1 MTLDYAPGRTTPI
14 RRIDPWVAGIVLT
27 ALLLRLG
34 WVIRL
39 PADQAFVQ
47 RLPDQLEYL
56 ELGRNLRAGQ
66 GLHFVDTR
74 FSDVV
79 YAYRMPL
86 YPVLIAACGGQ
97 VQLVRIVQ
105 CFIDASGVLAVYL
118 LGRRLGSRSV
128 GLYAAAILTV
138 NPFLI
143 YFCGLILSET
153 LFAAML
159 IWGMLLLLISQPG
172 DSRSFLR
179 ALLAWCGGM
188 LMLALSVLVRP
199 SALLLPTILC
209 VAAAFV
215 NRHGRQPYDWRWLP
229 PVGSFALLLTGLVL
243 LPWAWRNRLV
253 LDTWVW
259 TTTNSGITLY
269 DGLNPD
275 ATGAS
280 DQRFIRNMP
289 QLKTMDEVG
298 RSRYLTDLAI
308 QFVREH
314 PRRAIEL
321 AGIKIARLWSPIP
334 LSSQFGN
341 DWRML
346 AVAAGYMVPMYL
358 LTLLGLWLSPVP
370 RSAKLLLLLPAAYFT
385 MAHALTIG
393 SLRYRLPADVPM
405 AILAGA
411 GLQIVRQS
419 AIRCLPVARSPKRS
433 HRSAPGDAQVGDN
446 S

>member
-1 MTLDYAPGRTTPI
+1 MSLNDAPRPTASI
-14 RRIDPWVAGIVLT
+14 RRIDLWVAGIVMS

-39 PADQAFVQ
+39 PADLAFVQ

-86 YPVLIAACGGQ
+86 YPALIAACGAH
-97 VQLVRIVQ
+97 VQTVRIVQ
-105 CFIDASGVLAVYL
+105 CFIDASNVLAAYL
-118 LGRRLGSRSV
+118 LGRRLVSRSV

-159 IWGMLLLLISQPG
+159 IWGMVLLISQPAG
-172 DSRSFLR
+172 SRSLPR
-179 ALLAWCGGM
+179 ALLAWCAGV

-199 SALLLPTILC
+199 SALLLPTILSI
-209 VAAAFV
+209 AAAFL
-215 NRHGRQPYDWRWLP
+215 NRHQRQPYDWRWFP
-229 PVGSFALLLTGLVL
+229 PAGSFSLLLTGLVL

-253 LDTWVW
+253 LDAWVW

-298 RSRYLTDLAI
+298 RSRYLTDLAM

-334 LSSQFGN
+334 LSNQFGN
-341 DWRML
+341 DWRVL
-346 AVAAGYMVPMYL
+346 AVAAGYMLPMYL
-358 LTLLGLWLSPVP
+358 LTLLGLWLWPMP

-411 GLQIVRQS
+411 GLQIVRDL
-419 AIRCLPVARSPKRS
+419 AIRRLPVAGSPKPS
-433 HRSAPGDAQVGDN
+433 HRSAPGDAKVGDN